1 MAFYTGG
8 SFSYIP
14 TSVVCHL
21 SPIAERS
28 ARIGESIQRVSSIE
42 CDATCNLFAR
52 VPQLFGLILL
62 LGPAKRT
69 TCCCSPR
76 QTLLPL
82 GPHPNIPS
90 ILLSRLPTSSH
101 TTLLPPP
108 SSLLPPR
115 HDIQKIQPPKWP
127 RNQPSPR
134 SRALGGRMP
143 PPRASRPGPGL
154 GGRDNLP
161 AGSPPFVT
169 KIRAILPSS
178 QSPPPLT
185 QIRATLPS
193 SQATIA
199 RLSTTTPMVT
209 ATRGSM
215 WVPGSI
221 SSRSC
226 RQMRRWTRAWA
237 EWARRRNPRCFAR
250 LSAGWSHQRSR
261 RSRGNSGDSWTVVCG
276 WRSTIFRRPTPRS
289 LRNPR

>member
-1 MAFYTGG
+1 MTRLATSLHASH
-8 SFSYIP
+8 SFSACFFCSVLQRGRPAAARP
-14 TSVVCHL
+14 TKPCFPSGH
-21 SPIAERS
+21 I
-28 ARIGESIQRVSSIE
+28 RIFRQSS
-42 CDATCNLFAR
+42 CLDFQPRAT
-52 VPQLFGLILL
+52 
-62 LGPAKRT
+62 
-69 TCCCSPR
+69 
-76 QTLLPL
+76 
-82 GPHPNIPS
+82 
-90 ILLSRLPTSSH
+90 
-101 TTLLPPP
+101 PP

-178 QSPPPLT
+178 QSPPLLT